1 MASGPEP
8 PARRSALGTSSTWI
22 LKDEYSFSSG
32 PWLGSE
38 SKELLGLMA
47 RSKEPTDNGS
57 LSTWDISTP
66 GLLISSS
73 DGKFLKLVCGL
84 GRLLP
89 VGIVATG
96 ASKVSFTWSLLLS
109 GGTVLAGGLATL
121 AGTLDGTVPA
131 YTELMGNFD
140 GVILVSAVEG
150 FVLTGNLEATLE
162 GMVFTGT
169 DLVEGGME
177 LVVTELAGTPSLV
190 LR

>member
-1 MASGPEP
+1 M
-8 PARRSALGTSSTWI
+8 
-22 LKDEYSFSSG
+22 
-32 PWLGSE
+32 
-38 SKELLGLMA
+38 
-47 RSKEPTDNGS
+47 
-57 LSTWDISTP
+57 
-66 GLLISSS
+66 
-73 DGKFLKLVCGL
+73 
-84 GRLLP
+84 
-89 VGIVATG
+89 
-96 ASKVSFTWSLLLS
+96 
-109 GGTVLAGGLATL
+109 LAGGLATL

-140 GVILVSAVEG
+140 GAILVSAVEG